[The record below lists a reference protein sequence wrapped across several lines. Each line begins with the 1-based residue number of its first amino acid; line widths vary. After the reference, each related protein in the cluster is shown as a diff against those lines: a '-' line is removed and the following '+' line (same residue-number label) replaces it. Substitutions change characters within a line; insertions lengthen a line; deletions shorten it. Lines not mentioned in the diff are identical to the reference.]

1 MLLSLREIGR
11 GTLSSA
17 PTLFSFF
24 YVTGRLGIIAKT
36 FERMRSLF
44 FSTLLLA
51 SPLSNRKVSYRQHR
65 FDRASYGTMF
75 PGD

>member
-1 MLLSLREIGR
+1 MLLPLREIGR

-44 FSTLLLA
+44 FGTLLLA
-51 SPLSNRKVSYRQHR
+51 SALSNRKVSYRQHR
-65 FDRASYGTMF
+65 FDRACYGTVF

>member
-1 MLLSLREIGR
+1 MSLSLREIGR
-11 GTLSSA
+11 GTLPSA

-24 YVTGRLGIIAKT
+24 YVTGRLGIIVKT

-51 SPLSNRKVSYRQHR
+51 SALSNGKVSYRQHR